1 MDQVFAMTRSSGEKN
16 LLKNQEKFQQI
27 HNFQGMLQVQ
37 KLRYDYDS
45 YIACKNH

>member
-1 MDQVFAMTRSSGEKN
+1 MDQVFAMTRSSGKKN

-27 HNFQGMLQVQ
+27 HNFQGMLKVQ
-37 KLRYDYDS
+37 KLCYDS